1 MVTLWYT
8 KIKLNYD
15 PLSNVPDRYYKD
27 VLARLV
33 EDGLYDE
40 EGNKIEVVA

>member
-8 KIKLNYD
+8 KIKLRISE
-15 PLSNVPDRYYKD
+15 LEEVPERYYDD

-33 EDGLYDE
+33 KDGLYDE
-40 EGNKIEVVA
+40 EGNMLTA